1 MYTIKMS
8 MEDFEAIKNLNSL
21 IQNKIQETDKLI
33 SELNSEQVLLKEK
46 QKQLE
51 KHVSSILNL
60 VVLIKIGCIEISYV
74 CLSSRQ

>member
-1 MYTIKMS
+1 MS
-8 MEDFEAIKNLNSL
+8 MENFEAIKNLKSL

-51 KHVSSILNL
+51 KQVSEIEKQMQILPFDISIL
-60 VVLIKIGCIEISYV
+60 KIE
-74 CLSSRQ
+74 

>member
-1 MYTIKMS
+1 MS

-33 SELNSEQVLLKEK
+33 SELNSDQVLIKEK

-51 KHVSSILNL
+51 EQIREVEKQVQIPPFDISTL
-60 VVLIKIGCIEISYV
+60 KIE
-74 CLSSRQ
+74 

>member
-1 MYTIKMS
+1 MS
-8 MEDFEAIKNLNSL
+8 IEDFEAIKNLNSL

-51 KHVSSILNL
+51 KQVKLKNKCKFYHLT
-60 VVLIKIGCIEISYV
+60 
-74 CLSSRQ
+74 

>member
-1 MYTIKMS
+1 MS
-8 MEDFEAIKNLNSL
+8 MEDLEAIKNLKSS

-51 KHVSSILNL
+51 KQVSEIEKQMQILPFDIS
-60 VVLIKIGCIEISYV
+60 VLKIE
-74 CLSSRQ
+74 

>member
-1 MYTIKMS
+1 MS

-33 SELNSEQVLLKEK
+33 SELNSEQVLIKEK

-51 KHVSSILNL
+51 NQIREIEKQMQIPPFDISIL
-60 VVLIKIGCIEISYV
+60 KIE
-74 CLSSRQ
+74 

>member
-1 MYTIKMS
+1 MS

-33 SELNSEQVLLKEK
+33 SGLNSEQVLIKEK

-51 KHVSSILNL
+51 NQIREIEKQMQIPPFDISIL
-60 VVLIKIGCIEISYV
+60 KIE
-74 CLSSRQ
+74 

>member
-1 MYTIKMS
+1 MS

-33 SELNSEQVLLKEK
+33 SELNSEQVLIKEK

-51 KHVSSILNL
+51 NQIRE
-60 VVLIKIGCIEISYV
+60 IEKQMQIPPMT
-74 CLSSRQ
+74 